1 MTSYDVVFFVVL
13 LRRFIYMMMIQIDK
27 TDSISRMIIYM
38 LKNLSRRYSNYYIIK
53 FISFILIYYGIN
65 LDIISSFMVFN
76 NLYIPYIDL
85 FIASLNK

>member
-38 LKNLSRRYSNYYIIK
+38 LKNLSQRYFSYYIIK
-53 FISFILIYYGIN
+53 FISFILIYYDIN
-65 LDIISSFMVFN
+65 LNIVSSFMVFS
-76 NLYIPYIDL
+76 NLYIRYIDL
-85 FIASLNK
+85 PITSLNK